1 MGKRISDESLQAFAA
16 AMKSVNW
23 RNPEERLA
31 VAIEIILWV
40 QEDVYSE
47 DIVSLISDT
56 RDFNEGES
64 VEFHTLRPL
73 QAYIHEPGSFA
84 PRAQLIKDVVTL
96 PTQLVSVAAELDIG
110 QLRSGRYG
118 TLLDLRT
125 KAAEALLGQRNKL
138 VWETAYG
145 AITSGNADGNYAS
158 FASGD
163 TAAVKRAALDTA
175 IDYVHDNGNGG
186 PTAIIG
192 RHSALTWV
200 QDLGNNYFSDARKDE
215 IMNTGFLGM
224 YRGTPIY
231 RLRSYK
237 DQDGNQKINA
247 SNILITANGNI
258 KFGQVRPG
266 LEVFEQLNGT
276 RSRNWEI
283 AFWEKY
289 GVAVVN
295 PEEMYRLEIT

>member
-1 MGKRISDESLQAFAA
+1 MKKRISDEQLQAFAA
-16 AMKSVNW
+16 AMKEVNW

-31 VAIEIILWV
+31 VAIEIISWV

-64 VEFHTLRPL
+64 VEFHSLRAL

-118 TLLDLRT
+118 TILDLRT
-125 KAAEALLGQRNKL
+125 RAAEALLGERNKL

-145 AITSGNADGNYAS
+145 AIASGNDNGNYGT

-163 TAAVKRAALDTA
+163 TAATKRAALDTA

-224 YRGTPIY
+224 YRGTPVY

-247 SNILITANGNI
+247 SNILLTANGNI

-295 PEEMYRLEIT
+295 PGEMYRLEIT

>member
-1 MGKRISDESLQAFAA
+1 MGKRISTEKLQMFAE
-16 AMKSVNW
+16 AMKQVNW
-23 RNPEERLA
+23 RSSEERLA
-31 VAIEIILWV
+31 IAIEIIEWV

-47 DIVSLISDT
+47 DVVSLISDT
-56 RDFNEGES
+56 RDFNEGEAL
-64 VEFHTLRPL
+64 EFHTLRPL

-118 TLLDLRT
+118 TILDLRN
-125 KAAEALLGQRNKL
+125 KAAEALLGERNKL

-145 AITSGNADGNYAS
+145 AITSSNTDGNYGTV
-158 FASGD
+158 ASGD
-163 TAAVKRAALDTA
+163 TAATKQTALDTA

-186 PTAIIG
+186 PSAIIG
-192 RHSALTWV
+192 RHSALTWI
-200 QDLGNNYFSDARKDE
+200 QGLGNNYFSDARKDE
-215 IMNTGFLGM
+215 IMNTGFLGR

-231 RLRSYK
+231 RLRNYK
-237 DQDGNQKINA
+237 DQDGNAKINA
-247 SNILITANGNI
+247 SNILLTANGNV

-295 PEEMYRLEIT
+295 PEEMYRIEIT